1 LKPLGGFDKDKRI
14 VKLQNMTS
22 IINVKFNIFD
32 WNNLLLWNDLKEKIS
47 KELNE
52 LTADL
57 EGKPQDKPQEKVVE
71 SIGGLGTVRRTPV
84 KMRIKKNIG
93 GSQVLTP
100 DAFSKTMGG
109 GFFKS
114 PTPKKTEI
122 ARPKSSYKEN
132 RSEITEEEE
141 EYLRATFHPEVKW
154 KIL

>member
-1 LKPLGGFDKDKRI
+1 
-14 VKLQNMTS
+14 
-22 IINVKFNIFD
+22 
-32 WNNLLLWNDLKEKIS
+32 
-47 KELNE
+47 

-57 EGKPQDKPQEKVVE
+57 EEKPQDKPQEKVVE
-71 SIGGLGTVRRTPV
+71 SLGSLGTVRRTPV
-84 KMRIKKNIG
+84 KMRIKKNVG
-93 GSQVLTP
+93 GSQVIDK

-114 PTPKKTEI
+114 PTPKKPEI